1 MSNAI
6 EPENVMHTFVYKNG
20 FGGRGV
26 VWHLELGTIVD
37 EAKQGVRS
45 LSGTVSRLVV
55 GCDACQYGE
64 HKAVAEV
71 YDRLKRK
78 ENEHGT
84 ITEPK
89 RV

>member
-1 MSNAI
+1 MAA

-26 VWHLELGTIVD
+26 VWHLKLGTIVD

-55 GCDACQYGE
+55 GCDACQDGE
-64 HKAVAEV
+64 HKVV
-71 YDRLKRK
+71 YDHLKRK
-78 ENEHGT
+78 EKEHATG
-84 ITEPK
+84 TEPK
-89 RV
+89 GI